1 MKRRLARRWLP
12 AIVFVSL
19 TGFGAPTFAA
29 EASSQT
35 AAGASAAAASE
46 DASDASWGSPA
57 DEPRDRRRDA
67 VASPNVRVAG
77 SWDFGHVD
85 SASTR
90 LVGPTTVQTLRVGKT
105 DTHAFRGQLI
115 GTLPLYRILGLRATL
130 DGGYDHGSTRTP
142 TAGDRNDFDA
152 SLYGGALEL
161 LLRDPKYFAI
171 SLGGT
176 AARDETGDGVDTN
189 RFGAKAGLAA
199 YFPDLGAGPVD
210 WNVDFQYRHAN
221 VSGDAS
227 QFGSDGDTYAVSGT
241 GGWYLTPN
249 VVASLGGAWQREKRG
264 AFIEERRVATGE
276 LRWQLP
282 ISFLSTELRLG
293 GSLGESQLKLT
304 PYPPEDRFT
313 WSIGLGIQ
321 IRQITGRTLVELRRG
336 YD

>member
-1 MKRRLARRWLP
+1 MKRGLARRWIP
-12 AIVFVSL
+12 ALVFVSL
-19 TGFGAPTFAA
+19 SGFGAKAVAA
-29 EASSQT
+29 EASAEA
-35 AAGASAAAASE
+35 AAGAAASAASE
-46 DASDASWGSPA
+46 ASSPSA
-57 DEPRDRRRDA
+57 AGAARDRSRDA
-67 VASPNVRVAG
+67 VAAPNVRVAAT
-77 SWDFGHVD
+77 WDFGQVE

-90 LVGPTTVQTLRVGKT
+90 LIGPTTVQTLRVGKS
-105 DTHAFRGQLI
+105 DVHAFRGQLV
-115 GTLPLYRILGLRATL
+115 GTLPVYRLLGVRAAVE
-130 DGGYDHGSTRTP
+130 GGYEHGSTRTP
-142 TAGDRNDFDA
+142 TSGDRNDFDA
-152 SLYGGALEL
+152 SLYGGSLEL
-161 LLRDPKYFAI
+161 LLRDPKYFAF
-171 SLGGT
+171 SFGGT

-227 QFGSDGDTYAVSGT
+227 RFGSDGDTYAVSGT

-249 VVASLGGAWQREKRG
+249 VLASLGGAWQREKRG
-264 AFIEERRVATGE
+264 AFIEERRVAMGE

-293 GSLGESQLKLT
+293 GSFGESEFKLT
-304 PYPPEDRFT
+304 PYPPEDRLV
-313 WSIGLGIQ
+313 WSVGLGIQ